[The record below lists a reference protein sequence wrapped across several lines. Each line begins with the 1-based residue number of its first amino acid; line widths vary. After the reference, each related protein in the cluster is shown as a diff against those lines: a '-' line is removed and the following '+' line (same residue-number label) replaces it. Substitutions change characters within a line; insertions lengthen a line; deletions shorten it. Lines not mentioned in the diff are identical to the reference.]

1 MRPELY
7 FPCYPIFFLGK
18 GGISSKCHE
27 RKHEWHGYRSHVSA
41 SFFKSAA
48 FYIIS
53 AEVEPGLGKQRKCFA
68 RYPASALE
76 LAA

>member
-1 MRPELY
+1 MNGMAIDRMFRLP
-7 FPCYPIFFLGK
+7 
-18 GGISSKCHE
+18 
-27 RKHEWHGYRSHVSA
+27 
-41 SFFKSAA
+41 FFKSAA